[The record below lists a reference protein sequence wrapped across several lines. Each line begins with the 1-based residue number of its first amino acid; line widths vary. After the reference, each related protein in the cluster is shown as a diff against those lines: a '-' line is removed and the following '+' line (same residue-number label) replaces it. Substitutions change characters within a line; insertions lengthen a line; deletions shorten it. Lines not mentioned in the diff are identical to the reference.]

1 MGVAKTSRPGTGSPL
16 LQHLLAIECGEGLA
30 PSPECPGPCN
40 SPGAPRLQ
48 ASTVPGYDGGAML
61 VSPLPSPTPCPSK
74 LEAGAALLQP
84 GVQPGVQPQAS
95 KQHPLVRRQPLPRPS
110 TPRRTNEYA
119 PRNISFLGATGDRRD
134 GSRLTA
140 PPHPHITTQY
150 CCSSPRLQQSTVQR
164 RGAEAKAGGERAT
177 SFFGSP
183 PAPPEPSSSASCC
196 WRNDSILSRLDSTSF
211 PSVPV
216 PIEFPPSLRPSS
228 HRPTRIS
235 RLVAKIPGWSLPRFT
250 TAPLLP
256 LARLISSLSGAWLA
270 GMVAGAGRVRQKR
283 WGWPAACGR

>member
-1 MGVAKTSRPGTGSPL
+1 MA
-16 LQHLLAIECGEGLA
+16 A
-30 PSPECPGPCN
+30 PCLFLHCR
-40 SPGAPRLQ
+40 PRLPVPRSWRQ
-48 ASTVPGYDGGAML
+48 EPPPSSNPASNH
-61 VSPLPSPTPCPSK
+61 
-74 LEAGAALLQP
+74 
-84 GVQPGVQPQAS
+84 PQAS
-95 KQHPLVRRQPLPRPS
+95 KKHPLVRRQPLPRPS

-140 PPHPHITTQY
+140 PPTPTHHYPILLQLSTTPTKY
-150 CCSSPRLQQSTVQR
+150 CATSRGRGQGR
-164 RGAEAKAGGERAT
+164 RGACDVI
-177 SFFGSP
+177 FGSP

-283 WGWPAACGR
+283 WGWPAAGR

>member
-1 MGVAKTSRPGTGSPL
+1 MPWALQLPRSPAAPGLHCSGLRRRRHACFSTAAPDSLSLEVGGRRRPPPTRRPTTGFKATSSCPKTS
-16 LQHLLAIECGEGLA
+16 A
-30 PSPECPGPCN
+30 PST
-40 SPGAPRLQ
+40 L
-48 ASTVPGYDGGAML
+48 D
-61 VSPLPSPTPCPSK
+61 
-74 LEAGAALLQP
+74 
-84 GVQPGVQPQAS
+84 
-95 KQHPLVRRQPLPRPS
+95 
-110 TPRRTNEYA
+110 PRRTNEYA

-177 SFFGSP
+177 SFLGALQLPRS
-183 PAPPEPSSSASCC
+183 PAPPRLVVGETTP
-196 WRNDSILSRLDSTSF
+196 ILSRLDSTSF

>member
-1 MGVAKTSRPGTGSPL
+1 MGVAKTSRPGTG
-16 LQHLLAIECGEGLA
+16 I
-30 PSPECPGPCN
+30 
-40 SPGAPRLQ
+40 
-48 ASTVPGYDGGAML
+48 AS
-61 VSPLPSPTPCPSK
+61 SPTLACFRVWGRLGAESRMPWALQLPRSPAAPGLHCSGLRWRRHACFSTAVPDSLS
-74 LEAGAALLQP
+74 LEVGGRSRPL
-84 GVQPGVQPQAS
+84 QPGVQPQAS

-110 TPRRTNEYA
+110 SNERIRTPQH
-119 PRNISFLGATGDRRD
+119 FLPGCHGGPEGRITADCPPTPTHHYPILLQLSTTPTKYCAT
-134 GSRLTA
+134 SRGRG
-140 PPHPHITTQY
+140 QG
-150 CCSSPRLQQSTVQR
+150 R
-164 RGAEAKAGGERAT
+164 RGACDVI
-177 SFFGSP
+177 FGSP

-196 WRNDSILSRLDSTSF
+196 RRNDSILSRLDSTSF

>member
-16 LQHLLAIECGEGLA
+16 LQHLLALECGGGLA

-40 SPGAPRLQ
+40 APGAPRLQ

-74 LEAGAALLQP
+74 LEAGAAALLQP
-84 GVQPGVQPQAS
+84 GVQPPTGFKETSSCPKTTA
-95 KQHPLVRRQPLPRPS
+95 PS
-110 TPRRTNEYA
+110 TLDPSSNERIRT
-119 PRNISFLGATGDRRD
+119 PQHFLPGCHGGPEGRITADCPPTPTHHYPILLQLSTTPTKYCAT
-134 GSRLTA
+134 SRGRG
-140 PPHPHITTQY
+140 QG
-150 CCSSPRLQQSTVQR
+150 R
-164 RGAEAKAGGERAT
+164 RGACDVI
-177 SFFGSP
+177 FGSP

-283 WGWPAACGR
+283 WGWPAAGR